1 LRVSD
6 GVEAAGYG
14 LEKGPTAHAAPL
26 CAGSVGVLHGNR
38 TYLMEDE
45 NGQIIE
51 GHSISAGL
59 DYPGVGPEHAYLK
72 DSGRA
77 QYVGITDEEALE
89 AFHILTKVEGIL
101 PALEF
106 LSRSGVRH

>member
-1 LRVSD
+1 MQ
-6 GVEAAGYG
+6 
-14 LEKGPTAHAAPL
+14 KGPTAHAAPL

-59 DYPGVGPEHAYLK
+59 FGKHMESIKRFFVSNCY
-72 DSGRA
+72 
-77 QYVGITDEEALE
+77 
-89 AFHILTKVEGIL
+89 ILCTTRV
-101 PALEF
+101 F
-106 LSRSGVRH
+106 